1 MAREA
6 AIPGK
11 QMPGAAPP
19 MRPIRTAGPKAEPA
33 FNTSPGA
40 STNKRAVPREP
51 AFKTRGGPG
60 NAV

>member
-1 MAREA
+1 M
-6 AIPGK
+6 PGK
-11 QMPGAAPP
+11 QMRGSAPP
-19 MRPIRTAGPKAEPA
+19 MRPIRTAGPKTEPA
-33 FNTSPGA
+33 FATSPGA